1 MREWKIVKK
10 ILLVDDEPRMLDLLS
25 LYLTPKG
32 YNCLKMTTARQAIQ
46 YLEEEKA
53 EIILLDVM
61 MPDMDGWEA
70 CQEIRKN
77 WDIPIIML
85 TARSEK
91 NDIVKGLKMG
101 ADDYISKPFD
111 EEELLARIDAVLR
124 RRTGHTGLINF
135 IGLALNEESF
145 DVSYKNQHIPVTP
158 KEFALLALL
167 LKNRNK
173 VFTREHL
180 LTTIWGYAAPTED
193 RTIDSHV
200 RNLRDKL
207 RKTGFPVDEYLTTVW
222 GLGYKWMDKDS

>member
-1 MREWKIVKK
+1 MRERKLVKK
-10 ILLVDDEPRMLDLLS
+10 ILLVDDETRMLDLLS
-25 LYLTPKG
+25 LYLTPRG
-32 YNCLKMTTARQAIQ
+32 YNCIKISSALKAIC
-46 YLEEEKA
+46 YLEKEKA
-53 EIILLDVM
+53 DIILLDVM
-61 MPDMDGWEA
+61 MPEMDGWEA
-70 CQEIRKN
+70 CKEIRKN

-111 EEELLARIDAVLR
+111 EEELTARIDAVLR
-124 RRTGHTGLINF
+124 RQAGHPAFIDFNGLS
-135 IGLALNEESF
+135 LNEDSF

-158 KEFALLALL
+158 KEFSLLALL
-167 LKNRNK
+167 LKNHNK

-200 RNLRDKL
+200 RNLREKL
-207 RKTGFPVDEYLTTVW
+207 RKTGFPVDDYLTTVW
-222 GLGYKWMDKDS
+222 GLGYKWMDKES

>member
-145 DVSYKNQHIPVTP
+145 DVSYKNHHIPVTP

>member
-1 MREWKIVKK
+1 LVKV
-10 ILLVDDEPRMLDLLS
+10 LLVDDETRMLDLLS

-32 YNCLKMTTARQAIQ
+32 YYCVKMTSAVEAIQ
-46 YLEEEKA
+46 FLETNTA
-53 EIILLDVM
+53 DIILLDVM
-61 MPDMDGWEA
+61 MPEMDGWEA
-70 CQEIRKN
+70 CTEIRKT

-91 NDIVKGLKMG
+91 MDVIKGLKKG

-111 EEELLARIDAVLR
+111 EEELIARIEAILR
-124 RRTGHTGLINF
+124 RRNGHVGMITSNGLK
-135 IGLALNEESF
+135 LNENSF
-145 DVSYKNQHIPVTP
+145 EASYNEKHVPLTP
-158 KEFALLALL
+158 KEFSLLGLL
-167 LKNRNK
+167 LQNRNK

-180 LTTIWGYAAPTED
+180 LTTIWGYTAATED

>member
-1 MREWKIVKK
+1 MQEWKIVKK

-124 RRTGHTGLINF
+124 RRTGHTGLIDF
-135 IGLALNEESF
+135 MGLALNEESF

>member
-1 MREWKIVKK
+1 MKK

-25 LYLTPKG
+25 RYLTPKG
-32 YNCLKMTTARQAIQ
+32 NNCLKMTTAQQAIQ
-46 YLEEEKA
+46 YLEA
-53 EIILLDVM
+53 ERADIILLDVM
-61 MPDMDGWEA
+61 MPEMDGWQA

-91 NDIVKGLKMG
+91 RDIVKGLKMG

-111 EEELLARIDAVLR
+111 EEELLARIDTVLR
-124 RRTGHTGLINF
+124 RRIDHAGF
-135 IGLALNEESF
+135 IDFNGLALNEDSF
-145 DVSYKNQHIPVTP
+145 IVTYRNQHIPVTP

-167 LKNRNK
+167 LKNRNI

-207 RKTGFPVDEYLTTVW
+207 RKTEFPVDEYLTTVW